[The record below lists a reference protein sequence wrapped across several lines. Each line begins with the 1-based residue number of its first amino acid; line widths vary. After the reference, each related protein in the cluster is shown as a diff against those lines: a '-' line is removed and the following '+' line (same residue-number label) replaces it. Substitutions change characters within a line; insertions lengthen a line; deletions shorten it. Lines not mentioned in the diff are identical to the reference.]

1 MGNNVEEII
10 RFENVSIGFN
20 GREILKDISFSVKRG
35 DILVVLG
42 PSGAGKSSILKVLL
56 GLWNPDKGKIFFG
69 GKDITKL
76 KERALLSLRKNI
88 GIVFQGNAL
97 FDSLT
102 VEENIA
108 YFLRERNSLTEQ
120 QIKDR
125 VKKCL
130 SFVNLENIENLYPS
144 ELSGGMKKR
153 VAIARAVAF
162 NPELIL
168 YDEPTTGIDPIN
180 AKAIIN
186 LIKKIQDD
194 GSTSIVVTH
203 YIHSAVQVGNYF
215 IVIDNGRIVQKGTI
229 KEILKTDNEF
239 IKDFF
244 AEIYDGV
251 NLMNE
256 VSGKNL

>member
-1 MGNNVEEII
+1 MGNNVEDII

-20 GREILKDISFSVKRG
+20 GREILKDISFSVKKG
-35 DILVVLG
+35 DILVILG

-56 GLWNPDKGKIFFG
+56 GLWNPDKGKIFIK
-69 GKDITKL
+69 GKDITEL
-76 KERALLSLRKNI
+76 KESELLALRKNL

-102 VEENIA
+102 VEENIS
-108 YFLRERNSLTEQ
+108 YFLNERNSSTEK
-120 QIKDR
+120 QIKER
-125 VKKCL
+125 VKECL
-130 SFVNLENIENLYPS
+130 SFVNLDNIENLYPS

-162 NPELIL
+162 KPDVIL

-180 AKAIIN
+180 AKAIVN
-186 LIKKIQDD
+186 LIKEIQDD
-194 GSTSIVVTH
+194 GATSIVVTH

-215 IVIDNGRIVQKGTI
+215 VVIDNGAIIQQGEI

-244 AEIYDGV
+244 AEIYDG
-251 NLMNE
+251 LDFMNGI
-256 VSGKNL
+256 SGKYK

>member
-20 GREILKDISFSVKRG
+20 GRQILKDVSFSVKKG
-35 DILVVLG
+35 DTMVILG
-42 PSGAGKSSILKVLL
+42 PSGAGKSSILRVML
-56 GLWNPDKGKIFFG
+56 GLWNPDDGKIFIN

-76 KERALLSLRKNI
+76 NERELLPIRKKM

-108 YFLRERNSLTEQ
+108 YFLKERNSTSDE
-120 QIKDR
+120 QIKER
-125 VKKCL
+125 VKECL
-130 SFVNLENIENLYPS
+130 SFVNLENAEKLYPS

-162 NPELIL
+162 KPDIIL

-180 AKAIIN
+180 SKAIIE
-186 LIKKIQDD
+186 LMKKIQNE
-194 GSTSIVVTH
+194 GATSIVVTH
-203 YIHSAVQVGNYF
+203 YIHNAVQVGDYF
-215 IVIDNGRIVQKGTI
+215 AVIDGGKIIQIGTI
-229 KEILKTDNEF
+229 NEILKTDNEF
-239 IKDFF
+239 IKEFF
-244 AEIYDGV
+244 AEMYDGANLV
-251 NLMNE
+251 NRNICI
-256 VSGKNL
+256 N